1 MIIQNA
7 ERTYEVLRHLGGTEQ
22 TEEYLCAD
30 PAERGENTFLLVR
43 IADPVLAKRFTL
55 FLDERVKGGSFTD
68 FREAFLEKGD
78 LYAAFRYSVQP
89 TLKEKLASERC
100 ERPERAQIAWNL
112 LERLLLLSP
121 HPWLAWNAL
130 EKDQVT
136 VSPALE
142 ISFRYHFLEIEQPEE
157 LAMED
162 VCGSLEELFRL
173 LFERELKKKLYPS
186 LDEYVRK
193 LGAGEGASY
202 LRLYRE
208 FAPIYAELRDGAQEE
223 KPKTFW
229 FRLWERIKKI
239 LSFLRKVL
247 MAVIVVA
254 ALFYMITVL
263 QDDSGSRVTEK
274 TMHQIGDLYIE

>member
-89 TLKEKLASERC
+89 TLEEKLASERC

-173 LFERELKKKLYPS
+173 LIRPWMN
-186 LDEYVRK
+186 
-193 LGAGEGASY
+193 
-202 LRLYRE
+202 
-208 FAPIYAELRDGAQEE
+208 
-223 KPKTFW
+223 T
-229 FRLWERIKKI
+229 
-239 LSFLRKVL
+239 
-247 MAVIVVA
+247 
-254 ALFYMITVL
+254 
-263 QDDSGSRVTEK
+263 SGNWARAKARPT
-274 TMHQIGDLYIE
+274 

>member
-7 ERTYEVLRHLGGTEQ
+7 DRTYEVLRHLGGTEQ

-130 EKDQVT
+130 GENQVT

-142 ISFRYHFLEIEQPEE
+142 VSFSYHFLGIEQPEE
-157 LAMED
+157 IGMED
-162 VCGSLEELFRL
+162 VCVSLEKLFRL

-186 LDEYVRK
+186 LDEYMRQ
-193 LGAGEGASY
+193 LGEKEAGSY
-202 LRLYRE
+202 LKLYRD
-208 FAPIYAELRDGAQEE
+208 FAPVYADLQREEKEE
-223 KPKTFW
+223 KPRTFW
-229 FRLWERIKKI
+229 FRLWEKIKKI

-247 MAVIVVA
+247 MAAIVVA

-274 TMHQIGDLYIE
+274 TMQQIGDLNIE